1 MDDAKGLDANIVRV
15 WASPKDKQATP
26 SPGHAQNGRFF
37 HIPPDSALCCR
48 LHFCR
53 PTAPSFS
60 NRTSTPKPNCTS
72 RKSALYSRDTWMS
85 VKA

>member
-1 MDDAKGLDANIVRV
+1 MDAAKGLDANTVRV
-15 WASPKDKQATP
+15 WASPQEQAGNP
-26 SPGHAQNGRFF
+26 KPGHAQNGRFF
-37 HIPPDSALCCR
+37 HIPTHSALCCR
-48 LHFCR
+48 LHFRR

-60 NRTSTPKPNCTS
+60 YRTSTPKPNCTG